1 MRWDLIPISDAIQMT
16 AKRGGFSPSLF
27 RPRAYVPGARF
38 FGKITSFNNF
48 FTKTFVQNYILH
60 FPYYLL

>member
-1 MRWDLIPISDAIQMT
+1 MRWDLIPISDVIQMT
-16 AKRGGFSPSLF
+16 AKRGVFPLAFSAARLRSW
-27 RPRAYVPGARF
+27 RAV

-48 FTKTFVQNYILH
+48 FTKIFVQNYDLY

>member
-1 MRWDLIPISDAIQMT
+1 MRKPPL
-16 AKRGGFSPSLF
+16 KNGGGFF
-27 RPRAYVPGARF
+27 QPRAYVPGARF

-48 FTKTFVQNYILH
+48 FTKIFVQNYDLY